1 MPVKLRSLALDAADF
16 GQTADAVE
24 RLLSTVAPDQWSAP
38 TPCAQWNLA
47 QLTEHLID
55 ANFSFATQL
64 AGPPGTTHVK
74 DAPAR
79 AVLARYR
86 TSTRQ
91 LRLALA
97 TAERDDDGLS
107 AQQRDRLAVHMTD
120 LLIHGSDI
128 ATATGQSAPTLD
140 LTQVGVESL
149 WAGSY
154 RRSCPP
160 RRRSARSAGCSSAG

>member
-1 MPVKLRSLALDAADF
+1 MPVKLRSLAPDAADF

-24 RLLSTVAPDQWSAP
+24 RLLSTVTPDQWSAP
-38 TPCAQWNLA
+38 TPCAGWNLA

-55 ANFSFATQL
+55 ANFSFAAEL
-64 AGPPGTTHVK
+64 AGPPGTTHVD

-91 LRLALA
+91 LQLALA
-97 TAERDDDGLS
+97 AAERNEDRLS
-107 AQQRDRLAVHMTD
+107 AQQRDRLAVHVTD

-128 ATATGQSAPTLD
+128 ATATGQSVSALA
-140 LTQVGVESL
+140 LTPVEVESL

-154 RRSCPP
+154 RRSYLP
-160 RRRSARSAGCSSAG
+160 RWRSARSAGCSSAG